1 MKSFSINASD
11 KSTAIYLQ
19 NYLTE
24 NSNHCYQV
32 KLEHDDNFF
41 VVTISFLKNTEESYK
56 NFIYNFSDF
65 IIDNYEKKIVDYIV
79 EDEYFYFNQ
88 TDKDYIYTLYLELK
102 NISFENEC
110 LSSIEN
116 SVNFYFNTSDFVNL
130 DGLIYFGIQDFNSK
144 VKNKIGDAVNSF
156 IVEKEYEKFL
166 DMLKEYIGT
175 SKSKIYKIHLIY
187 LNSMATLLDDNGKE
201 IELENISA
209 NHILSDF
216 DFSKN
221 DYVLNT
227 LISLAP
233 KEIILHLLSPSD
245 NFINA
250 ISQIFSSRVKICKDC
265 EYCKKYHGSI
275 K

>member
-1 MKSFSINASD
+1 MKSFSINVSD

-19 NYLTE
+19 NYLTK
-24 NSNHCYQV
+24 NSNHCYEV

-41 VVTISFLKNTEESYK
+41 VVIISFSKNTEENYK

-65 IIDNYEKKIVDYIV
+65 IIDYYEKKIVDYVV
-79 EDEYFYFNQ
+79 EDEYFYFNKI
-88 TDKDYIYTLYLELK
+88 DKDCIYTFYIELK

-110 LSSIEN
+110 LSSIES
-116 SVNFYFNTSDFVNL
+116 SVNFYFSTSDFVNL
-130 DGLIYFGIQDFNSK
+130 DGLIHFGIRDFNNK
-144 VKNKIGDAVNSF
+144 VKNKISDAVNSF

-166 DMLKEYIGT
+166 DMLKEYIET
-175 SKSKIYKIHLIY
+175 SKSKIYRIHLIY
-187 LNSMATLLDDNGKE
+187 LNSIATLLDDNGKE

-245 NFINA
+245 NFIDA

-265 EYCKKYHGSI
+265 EYCKKYHDDI
-275 K
+275 